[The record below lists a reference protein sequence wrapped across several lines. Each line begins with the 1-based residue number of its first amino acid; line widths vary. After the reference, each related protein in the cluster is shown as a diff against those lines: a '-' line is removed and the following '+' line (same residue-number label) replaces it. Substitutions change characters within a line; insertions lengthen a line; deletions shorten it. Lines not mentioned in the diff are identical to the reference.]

1 VALTLATRER
11 RVVVVGSVLLALV
24 GLYLFVVEP
33 LLHRSAD
40 LDRLIEQKRREQAE
54 VVRLADEYRQAR
66 ARLDELQ
73 AQLSRAGRDFQLLS
87 FLEGLTVRNGVRDRI
102 AYMRPGQAAAVG
114 RFREQTVE
122 MRLERVTINDLT
134 KFLVQLG
141 EAPQGLR
148 VKRLSVTRRFDDANR
163 LDVVMQVAAYQLA

>member
-1 VALTLATRER
+1 VALARRER
-11 RVVVVGSVLLALV
+11 RLVLAGVALLALV
-24 GLYLFVVEP
+24 GLYLFLVEP
-33 LLHRSAD
+33 LLNRRAD
-40 LDRLIEQKRREQAE
+40 LDRLIEQKQREYAE
-54 VVRLADEYRQAR
+54 VVKLADEYRQAR
-66 ARLDELQ
+66 GRLDELT
-73 AQLSRAGRDFQLLS
+73 ARLSRAGREFQLLS

-102 AYMRPGQAAAVG
+102 SYMRPGQPAAVG

-134 KFLVQLG
+134 RFLVQLS

-148 VKRLSVTRRFDDANR
+148 VKRLSVTRRYDDANR